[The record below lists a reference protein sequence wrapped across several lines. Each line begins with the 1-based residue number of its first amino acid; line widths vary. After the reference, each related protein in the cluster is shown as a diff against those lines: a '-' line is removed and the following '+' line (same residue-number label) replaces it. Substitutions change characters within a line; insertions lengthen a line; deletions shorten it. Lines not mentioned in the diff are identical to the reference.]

1 MKIFF
6 VVLCILLFF
15 PNPAFGSGNKEVD
28 SQNVNEVQSEVTK
41 EQTSMKEQYETGLW
55 IVKSS
60 GNKLTVIGVSNP
72 MLKRQDEIAAAKE
85 DAARKTAMYFF
96 MRGKMEILN
105 NIGSGLFDYQHDSNV
120 EIIYDTDF
128 EKYKNQLTYNPDEDV
143 LVTREGIFVRFQY
156 PTVVTQINYRSSIV
170 NGRPDW
176 IRNSERPEFEDYL
189 TAVGF
194 SRNQIRLK
202 DTILKSTEDAVV
214 RMIESLST
222 TVNTKEISVSG
233 EGSSSFTHTTSEGTL
248 YGFQVIEF
256 WIEPET
262 RYVYT
267 LAIAKKDG

>member
-6 VVLCILLFF
+6 ALLLLTILL
-15 PNPAFGSGNKEVD
+15 PNFTFGSGNKEVD
-28 SQNVNEVQSEVTK
+28 FQNTK
-41 EQTSMKEQYETGLW
+41 EIPKDQFSMKEQYETGLW

-72 MLKRQDEIAAAKE
+72 MLKRQDEIASAKE

-96 MRGKMEILN
+96 IQGRTETAN
-105 NIGSGLFDYQHDSNV
+105 STGSGFFDYQYNSNV

-128 EKYKNQLTYNPDEDV
+128 EKYKNQLTFNPDKDV
-143 LVTREGIFVRFQY
+143 LVTREGVFVRFQY
-156 PTVVTQINYRSSIV
+156 AADVTEIDYRSSVV

-176 IRNSERPEFEDYL
+176 IRNSERPEFEGYL

-194 SRNQIRLK
+194 SRNHIRLK

-214 RMIESLST
+214 RMLENLSS
-222 TVNTKEISVSG
+222 TVNTKEISVTG
-233 EGSSSFTHTTSEGTL
+233 GGSSSFTHTVSEGTL